1 MKIKRKRWK
10 NVAAA
15 MLLLCVVL
23 TGCGMSGER
32 NIKLRDLDFT
42 VLSEEKIPEELKTV
56 IAEKGSEPFRLTY
69 SDNQN
74 LYISIGYGEQ
84 KTGGYSIAV
93 DELYLTDDAVHVSTS
108 LLGPDITGQKSGA
121 GKPTTPYIVIKTELL
136 DKTVISEEKIP
147 EELKTVIAEKGS
159 EPFRLTYS
167 DNQNLYISIGYG
179 EQKTGGYSIA
189 VDELYLTDDAVHVS
203 TSLLGPDIT
212 GQKSGAG
219 KPTTPYIV
227 IKTELLDKT
236 VIYD

>member
-69 SDNQN
+69 SD
-74 LYISIGYGEQ
+74 
-84 KTGGYSIAV
+84 T
-93 DELYLTDDAVHVSTS
+93 
-108 LLGPDITGQKSGA
+108 
-121 GKPTTPYIVIKTELL
+121 
-136 DKTVISEEKIP
+136 
-147 EELKTVIAEKGS
+147 
-159 EPFRLTYS
+159 
-167 DNQNLYISIGYG
+167 QNLYISIGYG

-236 VIYD
+236 VIYN